1 LWKHMIDDLLSLCM
15 CMYGQGHTLP
25 SDLEVKLA

>member
-1 LWKHMIDDLLSLCM
+1 MEKHPDTVPSYRTS
-15 CMYGQGHTLP
+15 MYGQGHTLP